1 MAGYSYSIQGGPAS
15 TFPPR
20 EFIEQQQQQQQ
31 EQLQYQQ
38 YQQFQQDYLQQQQQ
52 YVQHRDA
59 PSQRSSQLPPP
70 ARNPKRGSTR
80 PASSIYSQ
88 PSPIN
93 TNFQI
98 HQQQQPPQLQQQQ
111 QYQHYGHS
119 QSAGGHQAYQQMQQP
134 PQQQQQQ
141 QHYQYQDPRTQYQYY
156 SQPRDLRN
164 ADGVS
169 PESSPELSAVEPVY
183 NNSTG
188 RQAIP
193 SISPVDREPNPFDM
207 SATQA
212 VPQANMASDGR
223 PPSASRTNIPMM
235 RRERRQNAEAT
246 AKTLREA
253 KSRERLEK
261 LHQAQERTNSMA
273 SSKRGY
279 KGGEVRWDPQTG
291 ELTSSQ
297 KGRPSQVK
305 PAEYARGLADTG
317 GDATS
322 PTEATAKEGKAAS
335 AASGIASFA
344 SRLRKTVQGVNT
356 GAANSSPAPAQQ
368 PPAQPPKQ
376 VVTPRS
382 PAAPRTSLPVASPP
396 AQAPVAVVPA
406 PAAALP
412 RDLSTST
419 DPAAGAFTSNRPA
432 WNGASGRTTLVAP
445 VRDTTEVAPLNI
457 PRKSS
462 KRVGSLPKLA
472 DDTTTT
478 ANSNNIPS
486 SPPQQAVSSIQTPQQ
501 TQTQTPSRK
510 PLQSPA
516 SPGTQSYPSPPQSAD
531 PTYKASLSSQQQ
543 QTPVQQVQQQQ
554 QPQDQRPPSSKI
566 RRKPTPSHQTLAS
579 YDESDPFNYNN
590 RSHPNFVP
598 SPVSPRPPPQGS
610 EWTQPPSR
618 FSVTTYNS
626 TLQESPAEFD
636 ASDAPEMPSIPNP
649 LRSSPPYQ
657 TQRRPVIQVESSPV
671 QQQPSPPRQ
680 KPTPIITKPLPGI
693 AAEGNVMDR
702 RRPPRMGH
710 TSPNSIRNGNEPI
723 VISLKTPWMTGNY
736 SPLRDTADGNSD
748 CVSSGGED
756 EGAAGD
762 SAYNQLRN
770 KHLMGT
776 SGDASDRASM
786 AGSIHKNL
794 PLAPPEMTAKDRVA
808 MFNAQLSNL
817 AQRRI
822 NIGRGIKQ
830 MTELM
835 PTDNLLAAPDVL
847 YKREMEKRKVE
858 GLRTE
863 LAEIQREEYEIGL
876 KLHRAYKR
884 LDKNAEYE
892 PTTLW
897 VRRVTG

>member
-1 MAGYSYSIQGGPAS
+1 MASYSYSIQGGPAP

-38 YQQFQQDYLQQQQQ
+38 YQQFQREYLQQQQQ
-52 YVQHRDA
+52 HLQYQDSA
-59 PSQRSSQLPPP
+59 PQRYSHQQPPP
-70 ARNPKRGSTR
+70 ARNPKRGATR

-93 TNFQI
+93 TDFQV
-98 HQQQQPPQLQQQQ
+98 QQAPPPQQVHPAQ
-111 QYQHYGHS
+111 QYQHYG
-119 QSAGGHQAYQQMQQP
+119 QGQTAGGQQQPYQQMQQ

-141 QHYQYQDPRTQYQYY
+141 QYYQYQDPRTQYQYY

-169 PESSPELSAVEPVY
+169 PESSPELSAVEPAY
-183 NNSTG
+183 NNSVP
-188 RQAIP
+188 QNIP
-193 SISPVDREPNPFDM
+193 NISPVEREPPPFEM
-207 SATQA
+207 STTQA
-212 VPQANMASDGR
+212 APPADR

-235 RRERRQNAEAT
+235 RRERRQNAEAA
-246 AKTLREA
+246 AKTLRET
-253 KSRERLEK
+253 KSRERLQQ
-261 LHQAQERTNSMA
+261 LHQAQERTNSIA

-305 PAEYARGLADTG
+305 PAEYARGLTETG
-317 GDATS
+317 ADATS
-322 PTEATAKEGKAAS
+322 PTESTGKDGRAAA

-344 SRLRKTVQGVNT
+344 SRLRRTVQGQGT
-356 GAANSSPAPAQQ
+356 GASAASSAG
-368 PPAQPPKQ
+368 PAQPSAQSSTQPPQQQ
-376 VVTPRS
+376 VISPRS
-382 PAAPRTSLPVASPP
+382 PNAPRTSLPVASPP
-396 AQAPVAVVPA
+396 APAASSLPVAVA
-406 PAAALP
+406 PPLK
-412 RDLSTST
+412 DFSTST
-419 DPAAGAFTSNRPA
+419 DPAAGAFTSSRPA

-445 VRDTTEVAPLNI
+445 VHDTPEVAPLNI

-462 KRVGSLPKLA
+462 KRVGSLPKLT
-472 DDTTTT
+472 DDTST
-478 ANSNNIPS
+478 AANPNIIS
-486 SPPQQAVSSIQTPQQ
+486 SPPQQNNSSITPK
-501 TQTQTPSRK
+501 K

-531 PTYKASLSSQQQ
+531 PTYKDSLSSQQR
-543 QTPVQQVQQQQ
+543 QQQQ
-554 QPQDQRPPSSKI
+554 QKPVQSPQEQRPPSAKI

-590 RSHPNFVP
+590 RTHPNFVP
-598 SPVSPRPPPQGS
+598 SPVSPRPPPQES

-626 TLQESPAEFD
+626 TLHESQAEFD

-657 TQRRPVIQVESSPV
+657 IKRRPTVQADSSPV
-671 QQQPSPPRQ
+671 QVQVQQASPPRP

-693 AAEGNVMDR
+693 TSEGNVMDR

-710 TSPNSIRNGNEPI
+710 TSPNSIKNGSEPI

-736 SPLRDTADGNSD
+736 SPLRDTADGSD
-748 CVSSGGED
+748 YLSSGGED
-756 EGAAGD
+756 NGAPGE
-762 SAYNQLRN
+762 SIYNQLRN
-770 KHLMGT
+770 KHLMGA
-776 SGDASDRASM
+776 SAGGGGGNASDRDSM

-808 MFNAQLSNL
+808 MFNAQLSSL

-822 NIGRGIKQ
+822 NIGRSIKQ

-835 PTDNLLAAPDVL
+835 PTDNLLATPDVL